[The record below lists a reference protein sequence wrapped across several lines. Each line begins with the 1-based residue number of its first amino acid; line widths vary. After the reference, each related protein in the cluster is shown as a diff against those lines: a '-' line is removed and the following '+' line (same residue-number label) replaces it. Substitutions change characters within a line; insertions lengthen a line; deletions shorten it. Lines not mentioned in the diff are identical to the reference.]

1 MFETILGIVVPM
13 FKEFLWA
20 ACGAMLAYALNK
32 LTNQFV

>member
-1 MFETILGIVVPM
+1 MFEAILGAVLPM
-13 FKEFLWA
+13 LKEILWA